1 MTASIMAALVAAQGD
16 LTNPPKDKTANTGT
30 FKYAY
35 ADLAGILDHVRPI
48 LARHGLAVTQD
59 VRMEDGRLLIHT
71 RLLHKSGESLDY
83 GPLAGTVGSKWQDVG
98 SGITYARRYAL
109 QAVLGIAA
117 DEDDVQ
123 SDKDDDAASATP
135 PATARSKPT
144 SKPKAVANDEQVLAW
159 VSRIDEAGDFIA
171 LKKIGHEI
179 SEHDLD
185 SDVRAE
191 LLRQWKQR
199 KAVLDAS

>member
-1 MTASIMAALVAAQGD
+1 V
-16 LTNPPKDKTANTGT
+16 
-30 FKYAY
+30 
-35 ADLAGILDHVRPI
+35 
-48 LARHGLAVTQD
+48 QD
-59 VRMEDGRLLIHT
+59 VEVAEGRVGITTTLIHS
-71 RLLHKSGESLDY
+71 SGESLKF
-83 GPLAGTVGSKWQDVG
+83 GPLAASAPVDMQKLGSA
-98 SGITYARRYAL
+98 ITYARRYAL
-109 QAVLGIAA
+109 VAALGIAA
-117 DEDDVQ
+117 DEDD
-123 SDKDDDAASATP
+123 DGAAAKDAP
-135 PATARSKPT
+135 K